1 MSKPAVPSIPKSLLL
16 RLSVIVRSSSFDAA
30 ALLSLAIVSACGWLW
45 KATGG
50 EYGNLCD

>member
-30 ALLSLAIVSACGWLW
+30 ALLSLANCFGMWVAM
-45 KATGG
+45 
-50 EYGNLCD
+50 EGNWRRVWQSV